1 MGPDTLNE
9 TIEISRQQIEQ
20 LTGKRNWS
28 TWKFR
33 IMIMLRGVKNAFEII
48 DGRLNMPDQP
58 AVGAADEAINQF
70 RSELEAFNKA
80 EVAALQ
86 ILTSHMSTEILVMVM
101 RFRSAREMWLELE
114 RLFDGNSEDRL
125 YSLGMQF
132 FASIEMDQEMTIHL
146 SRLKTLF
153 NDFNAEF
160 RRSGMQELPEI
171 LLILKIFNSLP
182 KEYLSFVTSW
192 KMLSTAE
199 RSIERLTTE
208 LCSFQRELKR
218 NNKDQNELKQ
228 EALAVNHDKKKLV
241 NKSRV
246 NRCFYCNE
254 KGHFIRNCQKW
265 IKDGKPSKSEKKSQ
279 KLREAMTVESFV
291 SVTNQFRIE
300 KESDWFVDNGAT
312 VHVTKDRQIF
322 KEFREFNEKR
332 EIKTAK
338 GNLEAVGEGTVP
350 VEMLIKGRWHQK
362 KLLNVWYVPNIS
374 RNLFSVTAAHD
385 KNKDSCFVSRPTSC
399 HFKIN
404 GRIVMVGNREF
415 EGGLF
420 KAALRTKSQTQE
432 VNSLSDDLMLQLYH
446 ERMAH
451 QNKHHV
457 KKLIERELGIKVRA
471 DNETCEGCIYGKAHR
486 LKFGTRVRAT
496 APGELIH
503 CDVCGPFEMPSF
515 RGYRYFVLFKDD
527 FSRYRRVYFMKE
539 KSEVSSKLEEMLAEA
554 RTSGNTVKELLSDNG
569 LEFDNEKV
577 RKILQQHG
585 VKQRLITPYTPQQN
599 GCAERDNRT
608 LVEAARA
615 MLYAHSNL
623 PKRLWAELVNTAA
636 YIINRTGV
644 SAVEGKSPFELWFG
658 KKPSIKHL
666 KVIGTTCYAY
676 IPGQKRKKLDKKAL
690 KCVLIGYNGDDSY
703 RLWHQESGDT
713 KISRDVRFDKEVLLK
728 STVSTSISLE
738 IDELHNSSQES
749 NSIAGEDEMKEEVKD
764 SDEPDEIQDLSQE
777 SSSET
782 DEDEIKEL
790 KNSETSISS
799 KRELRDRSLIKQ
811 PARLEDYVL
820 NAEGIEFSEISSL
833 ESRLSTVRSVLSV
846 AARDKL
852 YLLQFDVSTAF
863 LYGDLEEDI
872 YMIQPEGCDDGSGRV
887 CHLKR
892 SLYGLKQAPRC
903 WNKKFND
910 FLTKEGF
917 KSSFADPC
925 LYIRNRNG
933 RKLILVLYVDDG
945 LIASSN
951 KEDVEQFITDL
962 KKSFQISCSEA
973 KFYLGLEIAQEKD
986 GIKIT
991 QKGYIEKILKKFN
1004 MENANPVGTPIIKS
1018 SQNIEPGKAESK
1030 FPYRSA
1036 VGALMY
1042 LMVGT
1047 RPDIAY
1053 AVGVASRSLENPT
1066 EDDIVKVK
1074 RIFRY
1079 LRGTVSHGIKY
1090 QADSVK
1096 GLEAYSDA
1104 DHAGDLATRRS
1115 TTGVICCFAE
1125 GAVSWFSQR
1134 QASVSISTT
1143 EAEIVAS
1150 SEAARELVWLKRL
1163 FADLTQIDKTR
1174 LFVDNEAAIK
1184 LAHNPE
1190 MHRRTKHIETRH
1202 FYVRECVQENLL
1214 EVERISSQDQLADI
1228 MTKPLFQPRF
1238 RMLCQAIGL
1247 SQEDVCLENNG
1258 NKKGRCWDSFVN
1270 CSMLYG
1276 SGDAK
1281 LVRSCSE

>member
-171 LLILKIFNSLP
+171 LLILKILNSLP

-228 EALAVNHDKKKLV
+228 EDLAVNHDKKKLV

-496 APGELIH
+496 PPGELIH

-676 IPGQKRKKLDKKAL
+676 IPEQKRKKLDKKAL

-749 NSIAGEDEMKEEVKD
+749 NSIAGEDEMKEEVRD
-764 SDEPDEIQDLSQE
+764 SDEPDEIQDLSQQ

-782 DEDEIKEL
+782 GEDEIKEL

-892 SLYGLKQAPRC
+892 SLCGLKQAPRC

-1004 MENANPVGTPIIKS
+1004 MENANPVETPIIKS

-1228 MTKPLFQPRF
+1228 MTKPLFKPRF

-1258 NKKGRCWDSFVN
+1258 NKKGRC
-1270 CSMLYG
+1270 
-1276 SGDAK
+1276 
-1281 LVRSCSE
+1281 

>member
-171 LLILKIFNSLP
+171 LLILKILNSLP

-527 FSRYRRVYFMKE
+527 FSRYRQVYFMKE

-676 IPGQKRKKLDKKAL
+676 IPEQKRKKLDKKAL
-690 KCVLIGYNGDDSY
+690 KCILIGYNGDDSY

-782 DEDEIKEL
+782 DEDETKEL

-925 LYIRNRNG
+925 LYIRNLNG

-1004 MENANPVGTPIIKS
+1004 MENANPVETPIIKS

-1163 FADLTQIDKTR
+1163 FADLTHIDKTR

-1228 MTKPLFQPRF
+1228 MTKPLFKPRF

-1270 CSMLYG
+1270 CSMLCG

-1281 LVRSCSE
+1281 LMRSCSE